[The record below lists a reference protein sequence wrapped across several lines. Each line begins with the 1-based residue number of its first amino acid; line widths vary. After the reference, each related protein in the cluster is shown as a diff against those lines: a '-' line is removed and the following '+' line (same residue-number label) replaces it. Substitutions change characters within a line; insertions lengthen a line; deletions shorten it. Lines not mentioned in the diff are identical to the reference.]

1 MKKLIILL
9 IALITFYLSHEQL
22 EISPQALPGLG
33 AYLYSPQNNDN
44 LEDTYVNAIHN
55 AKTSIVL
62 VTYTFR
68 SAKIIQALNDAAKR
82 GVSVQTVF
90 DAEASPGVTR
100 KLSSKI
106 QAIPRGIEGL
116 MHLKLLIIDGHQT
129 WLGSA
134 NITRDSL
141 KSHGNLVAS
150 LDSEE
155 FARVVLLKANQII
168 HQSYEKP
175 VPVQVFNVAG
185 QTIELRFLP
194 DDTTAI
200 SRIKELI
207 RQAKKTIRV
216 AMFTF
221 TREDLAD
228 TLIHAK
234 NRGVKVEVILDQSS
248 TKRTNNKIAHLLKKN
263 GIPVFEKNTGGLM
276 HNKFMLVDDEILEH
290 GSANW
295 TKAAFRHNDDYIMII
310 SNLNEEQKTVL
321 NKVWNGLLTS
331 D

>member
-9 IALITFYLSHEQL
+9 IALITFYLSHEPL
-22 EISPQALPGLG
+22 DISPKAIPGKG
-33 AYLYSPQNNDN
+33 AYFYSPQNNDN

-62 VTYTFR
+62 VTYTFK

-82 GVSVQTVF
+82 GILVQIVF
-90 DAEASPGVTR
+90 DAKASPGVTR

-106 QAIPRGIEGL
+106 HAIPRETEGL
-116 MHLKLLIIDGHQT
+116 MHLKLLIIDGHMT

-141 KSHGNLVAS
+141 KSHANLVAS

-155 FARVVLLKANQII
+155 FAHSVLQKAGQLT
-168 HQSYEKP
+168 QATFEKP
-175 VPVQVFNVAG
+175 LPVQIFEAAG

-200 SRIKELI
+200 TRIKELI
-207 RQAKKTIRV
+207 RQAKTTICV
-216 AMFTF
+216 AMYTF

-228 TLIHAK
+228 ILIRAK

-248 TKRTNNKIAHLLKKN
+248 TKKTNQKIAHLLRKN
-263 GIPVFEKNTGGLM
+263 GIEVLEKSTGGLM
-276 HNKFMLVDDEILEH
+276 HNKFMLIDDEILEH

-295 TKAAFRHNDDYIMII
+295 TKAAFHRNDDYIMII
-310 SNLNEEQKTVL
+310 SNLNKEQINVL
-321 NKVWNGLLTS
+321 NKVWNTLLAS